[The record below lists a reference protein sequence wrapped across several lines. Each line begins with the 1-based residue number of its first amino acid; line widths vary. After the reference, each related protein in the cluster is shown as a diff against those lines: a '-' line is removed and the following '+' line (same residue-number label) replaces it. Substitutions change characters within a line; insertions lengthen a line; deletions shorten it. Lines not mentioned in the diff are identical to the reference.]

1 MRRRT
6 SRQGIQ
12 NAATAM
18 GMMAMSGR
26 GFRRQ
31 SGVMRTDFYQAG
43 VEAAQAAFQAGG
55 VNALLAFLAG
65 FNAGQ

>member
-1 MRRRT
+1 MAQVQRRFR
-6 SRQGIQ
+6 G
-12 NAATAM
+12 AA
-18 GMMAMSGR
+18 GR

-31 SGVMRTDFYQAG
+31 SGLDYTQMSASSFYQAG

>member
-1 MRRRT
+1 
-6 SRQGIQ
+6 
-12 NAATAM
+12 
-18 GMMAMSGR
+18 MMAMSGR

>member
-1 MRRRT
+1 MRRRVT
-6 SRQGIQ
+6 RQGIQ

-26 GFRRQ
+26 GFRSQ
-31 SGVMRTDFYQAG
+31 SGVSATNFYQAG